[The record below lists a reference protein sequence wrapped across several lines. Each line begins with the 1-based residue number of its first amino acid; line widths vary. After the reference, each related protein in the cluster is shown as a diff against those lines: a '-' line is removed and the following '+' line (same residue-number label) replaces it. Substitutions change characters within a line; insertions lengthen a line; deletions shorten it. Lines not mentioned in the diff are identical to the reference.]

1 MTMEKNTETKA
12 LLLVGVGG
20 QGTIL
25 ASKILSEGLVLQG
38 YDVKMSEIHGM
49 AQRGGSVTTQIKYGA
64 KVYSPIIGAGE
75 ADVIVAFEKLEAA
88 RYMSQL
94 KKKGTLIVNDYEIY
108 PLPVLLGQRAYPDN
122 VLAELTRYVEKQ
134 EGRLKVLE
142 AHKLAAELGN
152 VKAQNIVLLG
162 TVIKALGLEQLDWV
176 EVLKSFLPPKLHEIN
191 IKALERGLSL

>member
-1 MTMEKNTETKA
+1 MIKS

-25 ASKILSEGLVLQG
+25 ASKILSEGLVQQG

-49 AQRGGSVTTQIKYGA
+49 AQRGGSVTTQIKYGP

-88 RYMSQL
+88 RYMVQL
-94 KKKGTLIVNDYEIY
+94 KKMGTLIVNDYEIY
-108 PLPVLLGQRAYPDN
+108 PLPVLLGQQDYPDN
-122 VLAELTRYVEKQ
+122 VLTVLAEYVAKQ
-134 EGRLKVLE
+134 SGQLKVLQ
-142 AHKLAAELGN
+142 AHKLAEELGN

-162 TVIKALGLEQLDWV
+162 TVIKALGLENLDWV
-176 EVLKSFLPPKLHEIN
+176 EVLKGFLPPKLHELN
-191 IKALERGLSL
+191 IKALKTGLGL

>member
-49 AQRGGSVTTQIKYGA
+49 AQRGGSVITQIKYGP

-122 VLAELTRYVEKQ
+122 VLAGLTRYVEER
-134 EGRLKVLE
+134 EGQLKVLE

-152 VKAQNIVLLG
+152 VKTQNIVLLG
-162 TVIKALGLEQLDWV
+162 TVIKALGLEKLDWV
-176 EVLKSFLPPKLHEIN
+176 EVLKRFLPPKLHEIN
-191 IKALERGLSL
+191 IKDLETGLGL